1 MKLKKFIQKLE
12 RIAKEHGDDAK
23 VIMADNIPVV
33 SPVFSKKYPDKKN
46 VIITDQDWKKPW
58 LYI

>member
-12 RIAKEHGDDAK
+12 SIAKKYGDDTK

-33 SPVFSKKYPDKKN
+33 NPVFSKKYPNKKS
-46 VIITDQDWKKPW
+46 VVITDSK
-58 LYI
+58 

>member
-12 RIAKEHGDDAK
+12 KLARKYGSDSE

-33 SPVFSKKYPDKKN
+33 TPVFSKKYPSKKN
-46 VIITDQDWKKPW
+46 IVITDKE
-58 LYI
+58 